1 MYLEK
6 YEKDPKNMFF
16 KTQDVM
22 KELVD
27 LALELSHI
35 PTSTGR
41 NEPTVIT

>member
-1 MYLEK
+1 MCLEK
-6 YEKDPKNMFF
+6 YEKYPKNMFF

-35 PTSTGR
+35 PTITGR
-41 NEPTVIT
+41 KEPTVIT

>member
-6 YEKDPKNMFF
+6 YEEDPKKMFC

-27 LALELSHI
+27 LALELRHI
-35 PTSTGR
+35 PTITGR
-41 NEPTVIT
+41 KEPTVIT